1 MSYLKTPHLSPIAID
16 TEGPR
21 FDDKEKWR
29 GNAYGDPNDL
39 VCWSWADDMSY
50 GAELW
55 DKNSAETIR
64 KGCQGRLIIVANG
77 KHDMS
82 WMRRYGF
89 STEGMS
95 FWDVLIA
102 EFIISYQL
110 VKFPSLDYC
119 CEKYNIPKKLDIV
132 KTEYWEKGVD
142 TKDVPWPI
150 LQEYA
155 AHDTYVTRTVY
166 YSQLKVMSPA
176 QIKLC
181 KLMSQDML
189 VLQEMEQN
197 GITYDPALCE
207 QRSKELD
214 EEATLLQQ
222 KLSAF
227 YPNIPINFASGDDLS
242 AFLYGGTI
250 VQTIKVHDGFYK
262 TGLRK
267 GQPKLKNQDV
277 EHHLPALFQPIK
289 GSELKKEGYYETNEG
304 ILRKLTGKNKPV
316 VDLLL
321 ALARNEKLNGTYF
334 KGLPK
339 LNEAMHWPDGKL
351 HGQLNQTL
359 AVSGRLSSSK
369 PNQQNFATEI
379 QDIFISE
386 YK

>member
-1 MSYLKTPHLSPIAID
+1 MSSLDPIAID

-39 VCWSWADDMSY
+39 VCWSWADSNGS
-50 GAELW
+50 GAKKW
-55 DKNSAETIR
+55 DTTSMTEIEVLCR
-64 KGCQGRLIIVANG
+64 RRVVIVANG
-77 KHDMS
+77 KHDIS
-82 WMRRYGF
+82 WMRRYGLNIK
-89 STEGMS
+89 GMT
-95 FWDVLIA
+95 FWDILLA
-102 EFIISYQL
+102 QFIITHQT

-119 CEKYNIPKKLDIV
+119 CEYFGLPKKLDVV
-132 KTEYWEKGVD
+132 KTEYWEKGID

-150 LQEYA
+150 LSEYA
-155 AHDTYVTRTVY
+155 AYDTHLTRLVY
-166 YSQLKVMSPA
+166 YKQLEVMSPA

-197 GITYDPALCE
+197 GITYDPQLCE
-207 QRSKELD
+207 ERSKQLD
-214 EEATLLQQ
+214 EETTLLQQ

-262 TGLRK
+262 TGLKK

-277 EHHLPALFQPIK
+277 EHHLPALFTPIK
-289 GSELKKEGYYETNEG
+289 GSELKKESYYETNEG
-304 ILRKLTGKNKPV
+304 VLRKLTGKNKPV

-321 ALARNEKLNGTYF
+321 DLARIEKLNGTYY

-339 LNEAMHWPDGKL
+339 LNEAMHWPKGKL

-379 QDIFISE
+379 QDIFVSE
-386 YK
+386 YE